1 MIVKNFDKFI
11 GKVKSDSLD
20 KEEVIELVSI
30 ITEMRPSL
38 PDFSPEENISKLI
51 DNVTYYLSEDGKYK
65 ISVYFRESDLYINED
80 GSITY
85 GKFKSL
91 YKVTISKVEGE
102 FKVSEIKDYTIL
114 TSDIIQNVY
123 SESKMII
130 KLDDERMSVD
140 DLRLIDDNKTIEN
153 IKLVIRIL

>member
-11 GKVKSDSLD
+11 GKIKSDSLD

-30 ITEMRPSL
+30 ITDMRPSL
-38 PDFSPEENISKLI
+38 PNLSSEEMSKLI

-114 TSDIIQNVY
+114 TSEIIQNVY

-130 KLDDERMSVD
+130 KLDDERMSVGD
-140 DLRLIDDNKTIEN
+140 FRLIDDNKTIEN

>member
-30 ITEMRPSL
+30 ITDMKSSL
-38 PDFSPEENISKLI
+38 SDFSSEISKLI

-91 YKVTISKVEGE
+91 YKVKISKVEGE

-114 TSDIIQNVY
+114 TSEIIQNVY
-123 SESKMII
+123 QESKMII

-140 DLRLIDDNKTIEN
+140 DFRLIDDNKTIEN

>member
-11 GKVKSDSLD
+11 GKIKGDSLD
-20 KEEVIELVSI
+20 KEEVIELVGI
-30 ITEMRPSL
+30 ITDMRPSL
-38 PDFSPEENISKLI
+38 PNLSSEEMSKLI

-114 TSDIIQNVY
+114 TSEIIQNVY
-123 SESKMII
+123 QESKMII

-140 DLRLIDDNKTIEN
+140 DFRLIDDNKTIEN

>member
-30 ITEMRPSL
+30 ITDMKSSL
-38 PDFSPEENISKLI
+38 TDFSSEISKLI

-114 TSDIIQNVY
+114 TSEIIQNVY
-123 SESKMII
+123 QESKMII

-140 DLRLIDDNKTIEN
+140 DFRLIDDNKTIEN

>member
-11 GKVKSDSLD
+11 GKIKSDSLD

-30 ITEMRPSL
+30 ITDMRPSL
-38 PDFSPEENISKLI
+38 PNLSSEEMSKLI

-102 FKVSEIKDYTIL
+102 FKVSEIKDYTVL
-114 TSDIIQNVY
+114 TSEIIQNVY
-123 SESKMII
+123 PESKMII

-140 DLRLIDDNKTIEN
+140 DLKLIDDNKTIEN

>member
-11 GKVKSDSLD
+11 GRVKSDSLD

-30 ITEMRPSL
+30 ITDMKSSL
-38 PDFSPEENISKLI
+38 SDFSSEISKLI

-114 TSDIIQNVY
+114 TSEIIQNVY
-123 SESKMII
+123 QESKMII

-140 DLRLIDDNKTIEN
+140 DFRLIDDNKTIEN

>member
-11 GKVKSDSLD
+11 GKVKNDSLD

-30 ITEMRPSL
+30 ITDMKSSL
-38 PDFSPEENISKLI
+38 TDFSSEISKLI

-85 GKFKSL
+85 GQFKSL
-91 YKVTISKVEGE
+91 YKVTISKVEGD
-102 FKVSEIKDYTIL
+102 FKLSEIKDYTIL
-114 TSDIIQNVY
+114 TSEIIQNVY
-123 SESKMII
+123 TESKMII

-140 DLRLIDDNKTIEN
+140 DFRLIDDNKTIEN

>member
-11 GKVKSDSLD
+11 GRVKSDSLD

-30 ITEMRPSL
+30 ITDMKSSL
-38 PDFSPEENISKLI
+38 SDFSSEISKLI
-51 DNVTYYLSEDGKYK
+51 DNVTYYLSEDSKYK

-114 TSDIIQNVY
+114 TSEIIQNVY
-123 SESKMII
+123 QESKMII

-140 DLRLIDDNKTIEN
+140 DFRLIDDNKTIEN

>member
-11 GKVKSDSLD
+11 GRVKSDSLE

-30 ITEMRPSL
+30 ITDMKSSL
-38 PDFSPEENISKLI
+38 SHFSSEISKLI
-51 DNVTYYLSEDGKYK
+51 DNVTYYLSEDSKYK

-80 GSITY
+80 GSFTY

-114 TSDIIQNVY
+114 TSEIIQNVY
-123 SESKMII
+123 QESKMII

-140 DLRLIDDNKTIEN
+140 DFRLIDDNKTIEN

>member
-1 MIVKNFDKFI
+1 MILTKLKEYADTRMGEDLPPPMY
-11 GKVKSDSLD
+11 GKT
-20 KEEVIELVSI
+20 SI
-30 ITEMRPSL
+30 AWYLR
-38 PDFSPEENISKLI
+38 
-51 DNVTYYLSEDGKYK
+51 LSEDGKYK

-80 GSITY
+80 GSVTY

-114 TSDIIQNVY
+114 TSDIIHNVY

-140 DLRLIDDNKTIEN
+140 DLKLIDDSKTIEN
-153 IKLVIRIL
+153 IKLVIRII

>member
-1 MIVKNFDKFI
+1 MIVKNFDRFI

-38 PDFSPEENISKLI
+38 PDFSESGISKLI

-123 SESKMII
+123 PESKMII

-140 DLRLIDDNKTIEN
+140 DLKLIDDSKTIEN
-153 IKLVIRIL
+153 IKLVIRII

>member
-1 MIVKNFDKFI
+1 MIVRNFDKFI
-11 GKVKSDSLD
+11 GKVKGESLD

-30 ITEMRPSL
+30 ITDMKPSL
-38 PDFSPEENISKLI
+38 SDFSSEESMSKLI
-51 DNVTYYLSEDGKYK
+51 DNITYYLSEDGKYK

-80 GSITY
+80 GSVTY

-102 FKVSEIKDYTIL
+102 FKLSEIKDYTVL
-114 TSDIIQNVY
+114 TSEIIQNVY
-123 SESKMII
+123 PESKMII

-140 DLRLIDDNKTIEN
+140 DLKLIDDSKTIEN

>member
-11 GKVKSDSLD
+11 GKIKGDSLD
-20 KEEVIELVSI
+20 KEEVIELVGI
-30 ITEMRPSL
+30 ITDMRPSL
-38 PDFSPEENISKLI
+38 PNLSSEEMSKLI

-102 FKVSEIKDYTIL
+102 FKVSEIKDYTVL
-114 TSDIIQNVY
+114 TSEIIQNVY
-123 SESKMII
+123 PESKMII

-140 DLRLIDDNKTIEN
+140 NLKLVDDNKTIEN

>member
-30 ITEMRPSL
+30 ITDMKSSL
-38 PDFSPEENISKLI
+38 SDFSSEISKLI

-114 TSDIIQNVY
+114 TSEIIQNVY
-123 SESKMII
+123 QESKMII

-140 DLRLIDDNKTIEN
+140 DFRLIDDNKTIES

>member
-20 KEEVIELVSI
+20 KEEVIELVGI
-30 ITEMRPSL
+30 RTDMRPSL
-38 PDFSPEENISKLI
+38 PNLPSEESISKLI

-91 YKVTISKVEGE
+91 YKVTISKVEGD
-102 FKVSEIKDYTIL
+102 FRVNEIKDYIIL

-123 SESKMII
+123 PDSKM
-130 KLDDERMSVD
+130 
-140 DLRLIDDNKTIEN
+140 
-153 IKLVIRIL
+153 VISICFLFPLLFDISLMKYC

>member
-38 PDFSPEENISKLI
+38 PDFSSENISKLI

-91 YKVTISKVEGE
+91 YKVTISKVESE
-102 FKVSEIKDYTIL
+102 FKVSEVKDYTIL

-123 SESKMII
+123 PESKMII

-140 DLRLIDDNKTIEN
+140 DLRLIDDNKNIEN

>member
-20 KEEVIELVSI
+20 KEEVIELVSV
-30 ITEMRPSL
+30 ITELRPSL
-38 PDFSPEENISKLI
+38 PELSEDISKLI
-51 DNVTYYLSEDGKYK
+51 DNINYYLSEDGKYK

-102 FKVSEIKDYTIL
+102 LKVREIKDYTIL

-123 SESKMII
+123 PESKMII

-140 DLRLIDDNKTIEN
+140 DLRLIDDNKNIEN

>member
-38 PDFSPEENISKLI
+38 PNLSEGDISKLI

-123 SESKMII
+123 PESKIII

-140 DLRLIDDNKTIEN
+140 DLKLIDDSKTIEN

>member
-20 KEEVIELVSI
+20 KEEVIELVGI
-30 ITEMRPSL
+30 ITDMRPSL
-38 PDFSPEENISKLI
+38 PNLPSEESISKLI

-91 YKVTISKVEGE
+91 YKVTISKVEGD
-102 FKVSEIKDYTIL
+102 FRVNEIKDYIIL

-123 SESKMII
+123 PDSKMVI
-130 KLDDERMSVD
+130 KLDNERMSIDYFKIIDVD
-140 DLRLIDDNKTIEN
+140 KIIEN
-153 IKLVIRIL
+153 IKLIIRII

>member
-30 ITEMRPSL
+30 ITDMRPSL
-38 PDFSPEENISKLI
+38 PDFSSEISKLI

-102 FKVSEIKDYTIL
+102 FKISEIKDYTIL

-123 SESKMII
+123 SESKMVI

-140 DLRLIDDNKTIEN
+140 DFRLIDDNKNIEN

>member
-30 ITEMRPSL
+30 ITDMKSSL
-38 PDFSPEENISKLI
+38 TDFSSEISKLI

-91 YKVTISKVEGE
+91 YKVKISKVEGE
-102 FKVSEIKDYTIL
+102 FKVSEIKDYIVL
-114 TSDIIQNVY
+114 TSEIIQNVY

-130 KLDDERMSVD
+130 KLGDERMSVD
-140 DLRLIDDNKTIEN
+140 DLRLIDDNKNIEN

>member
-11 GKVKSDSLD
+11 GKIKGDSLD
-20 KEEVIELVSI
+20 KEEVIELVGI
-30 ITEMRPSL
+30 ITDMRPSL
-38 PDFSPEENISKLI
+38 PNLSSEEMSKLI

-91 YKVTISKVEGE
+91 YKVTISKVEGD

-114 TSDIIQNVY
+114 TSEIIQNVY
-123 SESKMII
+123 QESKMII

-140 DLRLIDDNKTIEN
+140 DFRLIDDNKTIEN

>member
-11 GKVKSDSLD
+11 GKVKNDSLD

-30 ITEMRPSL
+30 ITDMKSSL
-38 PDFSPEENISKLI
+38 TDFSSEISKLI

-114 TSDIIQNVY
+114 TSEIIQNVY
-123 SESKMII
+123 QESKMII

-140 DLRLIDDNKTIEN
+140 DFRLIDDNKTIEN

>member
-1 MIVKNFDKFI
+1 MNLKEINNILTESKF
-11 GKVKSDSLD
+11 L
-20 KEEVIELVSI
+20 EQ
-30 ITEMRPSL
+30 
-38 PDFSPEENISKLI
+38 
-51 DNVTYYLSEDGKYK
+51 YK
-65 ISVYFRESDLYINED
+65 IGIVGDYWDGDLYINED

-114 TSDIIQNVY
+114 TSEIIQNVY
-123 SESKMII
+123 QESKMII

-140 DLRLIDDNKTIEN
+140 DFRLIDDNKTIEN

>member
-20 KEEVIELVSI
+20 KEEVIELVGI
-30 ITEMRPSL
+30 ITDMRPSL
-38 PDFSPEENISKLI
+38 PNLPSEESISKLI

-91 YKVTISKVEGE
+91 YKVTISKVEGD
-102 FKVSEIKDYTIL
+102 FRVNEIKDYVNL
-114 TSDIIQNVY
+114 TLNIIKDVY
-123 SESKMII
+123 PESKVII
-130 KLDDERMSVD
+130 KLDDENFG
-140 DLRLIDDNKTIEN
+140 L
-153 IKLVIRIL
+153 

>member
-30 ITEMRPSL
+30 ITDMKSSL
-38 PDFSPEENISKLI
+38 SDFSSEISKLI

-114 TSDIIQNVY
+114 TSEIIQNVY
-123 SESKMII
+123 QESKMII

-140 DLRLIDDNKTIEN
+140 DFRLIDDNKTIEN